1 MKFSR
6 FLQLCWECVMS
17 MYLQSS
23 TRWVVQQA
31 DTYCISGV
39 CVFIALAW
47 IIWTCVFIPQ
57 MTQKDISFVADFL
70 SEHFSEVWPELRR
83 LPLKLIKRV
92 ELVCGYLIAPSL
104 IEWRAL
110 RSQGKVLQRRT
121 SRSGKR
127 LCLCCK
133 ASVLFFV
140 FWREL
145 WADSWVFIFS
155 CELAV
160 PEGWGRWS
168 GVSTQHK
175 GEPVAEVLEGEQVFK
190 RWTFLLWKVFVLSF
204 MKDEPLR
211 WNLTSFMFM

>member
-1 MKFSR
+1 
-6 FLQLCWECVMS
+6 MS

>member
-1 MKFSR
+1 MLRMCDEHVPPELNKVS
-6 FLQLCWECVMS
+6 CTTSWH
-17 MYLQSS
+17 
-23 TRWVVQQA
+23 VV
-31 DTYCISGV
+31 YVWCV

-83 LPLKLIKRV
+83 LPLKLIKRA

-121 SRSGKR
+121 GRSGKR

-133 ASVLFFV
+133 ASVLFVLV
-140 FWREL
+140 FFEENSGLTAGFLFFHVNLQYLKDEDDDLVSPPNTKGNQWLKFLKESKYLKGEL
-145 WADSWVFIFS
+145 SYCEKCLSWV
-155 CELAV
+155 
-160 PEGWGRWS
+160 
-168 GVSTQHK
+168 
-175 GEPVAEVLEGEQVFK
+175 
-190 RWTFLLWKVFVLSF
+190 
-204 MKDEPLR
+204 
-211 WNLTSFMFM
+211 